1 MSMLQEVPD
10 MLDSYERFFFKF
22 NVSKKQFFNF
32 GIRETIYAPIDK
44 AQEGWDEL
52 KRRISNNDTVYIR
65 GFGWDSKGSHLFQEF
80 YSQVFGNKNVKIDP
94 SNNKEPTTVI
104 RKMTGYSKI
113 ESVKYETIRNYQV
126 SHIFGRTKNIFM
138 FTAPWNIVYLPKLI
152 DPFTGHEAKGDL
164 IKEYQTLF
172 RQKSYAHF
180 KPLIEEYNKI
190 ISDPVLQTRIDEYF
204 ENISK
209 SSHPQEDID
218 KLKKS
223 VQKELSPINSLG
235 K

>member
-10 MLDSYERFFFKF
+10 LLDSYERFFSKF
-22 NVSKKQFFNF
+22 NLSKEQFFNF
-32 GIRETIYAPIDK
+32 GICETIYAPLCK
-44 AQEGWDEL
+44 AKEGWDEL

-65 GFGWDSKGSHLFQEF
+65 GFGRDSKGSPLFQEF
-80 YSQVFGNKNVKIDP
+80 YSQVFGNTNVKIDP

-104 RKMTGYSKI
+104 REMTGYSKI
-113 ESVKYETIRNYQV
+113 ESVKYEPIRNYQV

-164 IKEYQTLF
+164 IKEYQTRF
-172 RQKSYAHF
+172 QQKSYTLF

-190 ISDPVLQTRIDEYF
+190 ISEPDLQTRIDEYF
-204 ENISK
+204 ENISN
-209 SSHPQEDID
+209 SHPQEDID
-218 KLKKS
+218 KLRKS
-223 VQKELSPINSLG
+223 VQKELSPINSP
-235 K
+235 